1 MQKIRIYPDPI
12 LTTPTKKVT
21 RLSQE
26 VLQLIDDLVEV
37 MDASDGIGLAAN
49 QLGSTW
55 RVAVV
60 EVDEETGLF
69 EMINP
74 EIVAVGSKKNS
85 KVEGCLSFP
94 DIYGKVER
102 FDEVTVR
109 YVDREGYE
117 VEVDTSAELARAMQ
131 HEIDHLD
138 GILFIDKIIERIKP
152 EELELYR
159 EEESND

>member
-74 EIVAVGSKKNS
+74 EIVTVGSKKNS

>member
-12 LTTPTKKVT
+12 LTTPTKKAT

-74 EIVAVGSKKNS
+74 EIVTVGSKKNS